1 LKCRGWLRSKA
12 ARAALHR
19 RKPLRHLPL
28 LPSSDYLDRGIGDS
42 SRFDKN
48 QNQNE
53 KDRFFRLTT
62 SFFAKPT
69 AAKKF
74 AGLAS
79 DGLFKTD
86 RLVWPFTSGNSTMPV
101 TLNAPFAWKSA
112 NAADLAM
119 LKSLQPNILKA
130 HTREFLTVLFV
141 RFDDAAAART
151 ALRTIAQTL
160 MKSALTHLQEVEA
173 FHANDTPGT
182 SYVGVGLT
190 AKGYDMLGIPAAKKP
205 ADPSFRQGM
214 QSAGLDDS
222 DPSTWD
228 EPFRKDVH
236 AVVLVGDQLKTP
248 RDAMLAK
255 VEAVL
260 RANPRTEVN
269 PQEGHGLHN
278 RNGEGIEHFGYVD
291 GRSQPIFLTED
302 VNAERLQQDGAR
314 NWDPKFGPGRAI
326 VPDPTGAD
334 PASQF
339 GSYFIYRKLEQN
351 VRQFKNEE
359 NKLAARLGLTGS
371 DVERAGAMIVG
382 RFEDGTPL
390 AVQSA
395 DGSHSPVPNDFTYD
409 SDSEGGKCPFFAH
422 IRKVNPRS
430 SGGFEPAA
438 GERMHIMVR
447 RGQTYGVRTDDPNDG
462 RIKNKPKKDV
472 GLLFM
477 AFNANIAQQFEFAQ
491 KTWANNAGFPKVP
504 AGRGSPGLDMVIGQG
519 PRPNIDGSKVWGA
532 DFAVAAQ
539 HKEVAPLPQTV
550 TMKGGEYFFMPSLP
564 TLTSL

>member
-1 LKCRGWLRSKA
+1 
-12 ARAALHR
+12 
-19 RKPLRHLPL
+19 
-28 LPSSDYLDRGIGDS
+28 
-42 SRFDKN
+42 
-48 QNQNE
+48 
-53 KDRFFRLTT
+53 
-62 SFFAKPT
+62 
-69 AAKKF
+69 
-74 AGLAS
+74 
-79 DGLFKTD
+79 
-86 RLVWPFTSGNSTMPV
+86 MPV

-112 NAADLAM
+112 SAADLAM

-151 ALRTIAQTL
+151 ALRNIAQTL
-160 MKSALTHLQEVEA
+160 MKSALKHLEEVEA
-173 FHANDTPGT
+173 FHATDTPGT

-190 AKGYDMLGIPAAKKP
+190 AKGYDKLGIPAAKKP
-205 ADPSFRQGM
+205 ADPSFLQGM
-214 QSAGLDDS
+214 QSAGLGDS
-222 DPSTWD
+222 EPASWD
-228 EPFRKDVH
+228 AAFKHDVH
-236 AVVLVGDQLKTP
+236 AVILVGDQLKPP

-255 VEAVL
+255 VIALLTPTAKFHVS
-260 RANPRTEVN
+260 A
-269 PQEGHGLHN
+269 QEGHGLHN

-302 VNAERLQQDGAR
+302 VDAERLQHDGAT

-326 VPDPTGAD
+326 VPDPTGVD
-334 PASQF
+334 PLSQF

-359 NKLAARLGLTGS
+359 NKLATRLGLTGS

-390 AVQSA
+390 TIQSA

-409 SDSEGGKCPFFAH
+409 SDGDGGKCPFFAH

-438 GERMHIMVR
+438 GERLHIMAR
-447 RGQTYGVRTDDPNDG
+447 RGQTYGIRTDDPNDG
-462 RIKNKPKKDV
+462 QITNKPKKGV

-491 KTWANNAGFPKVP
+491 KTWANNVGFPKVP
-504 AGRGSPGLDMVIGQG
+504 AGRSSPGLDMVIGQG
-519 PRPNIDGSKVWGA
+519 SRPNIDGTKTWGA
-532 DFAVAAQ
+532 NFAVAGQ
-539 HKEVAPLPQTV
+539 HKEVAPVPQAV